1 MASSGTSN
9 TLASVRSIPRMSRA
23 WALTTAQVAMPP
35 ISTSSSVPNSPSTPK
50 LRLVISS
57 PVATGPLA
65 VETYARRNTWCE
77 GCEL

>member
-9 TLASVRSIPRMSRA
+9 TLASVRLIPRMSRA

-35 ISTSSSVPNSPSTPK
+35 ISTSSAVPNWPSAPR
-50 LRLVISS
+50 LRLVISP

-65 VETYARRNTWCE
+65 VITYSRRNTWCD